1 MPIKPS
7 EQEDEYFARLEF
19 ERRRQGLTEHPQPT
33 DEETQQQELAVKQFR
48 CPKCGAELVAV
59 PYKGIE
65 IDKCSRC
72 QGIWLDCGEL
82 EHVVEGEEGF
92 LASMKRIFT

>member
-1 MPIKPS
+1 
-7 EQEDEYFARLEF
+7 
-19 ERRRQGLTEHPQPT
+19 
-33 DEETQQQELAVKQFR
+33 
-48 CPKCGAELVAV
+48 LVAV